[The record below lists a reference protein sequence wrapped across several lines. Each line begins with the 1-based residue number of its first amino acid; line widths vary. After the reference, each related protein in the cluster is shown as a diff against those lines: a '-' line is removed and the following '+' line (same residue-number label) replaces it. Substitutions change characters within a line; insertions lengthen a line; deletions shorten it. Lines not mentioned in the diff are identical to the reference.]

1 MRSIFKKRNLLGFL
15 SLLILCIVLIKTSKP
30 EVSLTYD
37 SRTKSIQTHA
47 LIHSHFK
54 SEALPYPARSIDPKE
69 EFLPMPANNYTKL
82 GESTISVFP
91 ILLAALAT
99 PFYYLGGNQ
108 GLPYFNLFGVFIFL
122 WILRKSWKASNS
134 FIAIAFFGSYLP
146 ILMMEFAEHTLFVA
160 ILLASLTFLYK
171 RNGLYAG
178 IFAGLSI
185 WFRHEGIVFAGCI
198 LAASWISEKFP
209 PFNKKIKLEKSQ
221 TLRFGIGFAL
231 ILLVFVLFNYLR
243 YSSFLGPRFQA
254 NYGETGVDFASKI
267 QWALGFLFLNKI
279 DETVRIGFFTYMP
292 FALIGLGILLFN
304 IRKISVR
311 RKTIVLGAVFFLF
324 IIPFLAPNYGFWEW
338 GPRYLSA
345 GIPPVTLVLL
355 WFWNYFAR
363 KNNRLF
369 QKSGFGVLIAIP
381 LIMTFIGLSFLNQ
394 SRKQLLKTYALFHEL
409 KADTLVFHDFSVMYF
424 IGNDYLSK
432 NILCV
437 PKEGSISGLLE
448 IISQKEKGQRIA
460 LIQIKE
466 ELITPEKL
474 EKTRKSPVFDIMLK
488 TEPWQSKNISSK
500 ISEHYSNVQR
510 IESPFF
516 DIWVGDPNTTSKL
529 K

>member
-15 SLLILCIVLIKTSKP
+15 SLLLLCTLLIKSTKP

-47 LIHSHFK
+47 LIYSHFG
-54 SEALPYPARSIDPKE
+54 SEELPYPAKSIDPKE

-91 ILLAALAT
+91 ILHAALAT
-99 PFYYLGGNQ
+99 PFYYLAGNQ
-108 GLPYFNLFGVFIFL
+108 GLPYFNLLGVFIFL
-122 WILRKSWKASNS
+122 WILRKFWKASNT
-134 FIAIAFFGSYLP
+134 FIALAFFGSYLP

-171 RNGLYAG
+171 RNGIYAG

-198 LAASWISEKFP
+198 LFASWISEGFP
-209 PFNKKIKLEKSQ
+209 PFSKNVKLKKSQ
-221 TLRFGIGFAL
+221 SFRFGLGFAF
-231 ILLVFVLFNYLR
+231 IFLVFVIFNYLR
-243 YSSFLGPRFQA
+243 YSSLLGPRFHA
-254 NYGETGVDFASKI
+254 NYGETGVGFTDKI
-267 QWALGFLFLNKI
+267 QWAIGFLFLNKI
-279 DETVRIGFFTYMP
+279 DETVRIGFFTYIP
-292 FALIGLGILLFN
+292 FALIGLGILLYN

-311 RKTIVLGAVFFLF
+311 KKTIVLGAVFFLF
-324 IIPFLAPNYGFWEW
+324 TIPFLAPNYGFWEW

-345 GIPPVTLVLL
+345 GIPPVTLVLY

-363 KNNRLF
+363 KKKVFL

-381 LIMTFIGLSFLNQ
+381 VIMTFIGISFLNQ
-394 SRKQLLKTYALFHEL
+394 SRKQLLKTYTLFHEL

-437 PKEGSISGLLE
+437 PKEGSLSPLLQT
-448 IISQKEKGQRIA
+448 ISQKEKGKRIA

-474 EKTRKSPVFDIMLK
+474 EKTRQSPVFDIMLK
-488 TEPWQSKNISSK
+488 TEPWKSKNISSK
-500 ISEHYSNVQR
+500 ISENYPNVQR
-510 IESPFF
+510 IDSPYF
-516 DIWVGDPNTTSKL
+516 DIWVGDFGSSSKL
-529 K
+529 